1 MDLPKSEIV
10 CSGSNLAENFC
21 LERSN
26 FSIGRAEESAMS
38 TLSDVDRARQEVKE
52 LQTVFRIMYIMFKS
66 ELPPSRPEPP
76 RP

>member
-10 CSGSNLAENFC
+10 CSGSNLAENFW

-38 TLSDVDRARQEVKE
+38 SSHCQEE
-52 LQTVFRIMYIMFKS
+52 LTKPTTAITAFRIMYIMFKAD
-66 ELPPSRPEPP
+66 
-76 RP
+76 